1 MKTAFASRTSQS
13 LGRGALRSGTS
24 PAALPDG
31 TNQLKLQNNST
42 FWTSR
47 KNLSA
52 LEQKPQASPHLYQNN
67 YNINTFER

>member
-13 LGRGALRSGTS
+13 LGRGAIRSGIS
-24 PAALPDG
+24 RAALPHG
-31 TNQLKLQNNST
+31 TNWLKLQSIST

-52 LEQKPQASPHLYQNN
+52 LEQKHQASPCLYQNN
-67 YNINTFER
+67 YNIGFVA